1 MAWIDIVFIG
11 IIVVFAIIGL
21 VKGLFDSILSLVAS
35 VASIF
40 LAFWAS
46 KPVAAFLNKIAD
58 VNEFFANFLVDKIGI
73 PETGVEGQTLEE
85 LAAICTLVLS
95 VIIVFVL
102 IKIAVWLLAKL
113 FDSVTAQ
120 STAASGI
127 NRLLGLAF
135 GAVKGF
141 AIVLIALGVT
151 SIASMV
157 PAFDTNINNFL
168 ADSGMTRGTYN
179 YVDEWV
185 EEELED
191 RLKDF
196 VKDLAEYVELPE
208 EEGKNYAKLVYEG
221 FDEAT
226 CVAIEGQTATITLPE
241 SIAYESTEEGEQ
253 NITVVIT
260 WASTAQVKLGTEV
273 KDPKNVVDG
282 VITLADLQAGEYT
295 VTLSSVLFK
304 TSDGS
309 CEHTAE
315 VVFTFTIPA
324 TTPQD

>member
-273 KDPKNVVDG
+273 KD
-282 VITLADLQAGEYT
+282 L
-295 VTLSSVLFK
+295 
-304 TSDGS
+304 
-309 CEHTAE
+309 
-315 VVFTFTIPA
+315 
-324 TTPQD
+324 